1 MKNLRRKGATT
12 FLLSTLMLMMT
23 ACGSFSASQALT
35 TRQLAKEMDKLLTQY
50 CEYAEGIANE
60 ELSMKQRTKIRTERM
75 PELFINYE
83 RRYITV
89 VMNEG
94 RHKRTRTVKGYMSTK
109 QLQAGRMHQNG
120 TDTELYFSFVT
131 TKDVKGLK
139 WNLRGVRNDGTKVY
153 EAVTDLY
160 PPIVIQRKTGGR
172 VTHHRVKGTRPA
184 IITRIEGSGMDAP
197 LLLGDINGAQ
207 RRIPAT
213 TKGKGTDK

>member
-1 MKNLRRKGATT
+1 MMKTENLHRMNVTIY
-12 FLLSTLMLMMT
+12 LLLPLMLMMT
-23 ACGSFSASQALT
+23 ACGSFSPSQALT

-60 ELSMKQRTKIRTERM
+60 ELSMKERTKIRTERLQ
-75 PELFINYE
+75 ELFMNYD

-94 RHKRTRTVKGYMSTK
+94 RHKQTKTVRSYMATM
-109 QLQAGRMHQNG
+109 QLHAGRMHRNG
-120 TDTELYFSFVT
+120 TETELYFSFVT

-184 IITRIEGSGMDAP
+184 IITRIEGNGKDAA

-213 TKGKGTDK
+213 TKGK